1 MAALRRWAI
10 VVVVPNKED
19 TMTMQTTNI
28 QLQPQVHTEPGFAF
42 SQVLKK
48 IGPFA
53 LWVLSGFGLVP
64 ALWSLV
70 RSKRTSRSKAEE
82 ISVYCVHRSFY
93 LWALILSGF
102 VASAAVARYPH
113 SATVWGWAYIA
124 IVLYT
129 LATLLFDVGTLR
141 LLLWTGIVAFVWL
154 TCRYLEDLK
163 HVAVLSS
170 LTGYLKHLHPRLDPG
185 TASVLSWL
193 LLIPWV
199 GALFYSFTRGRTTFS
214 PNSIEEYFLGEGREI
229 TDRSGL
235 TFRSRYRDLLETLLG
250 IGAGDLEAIDASGK
264 VVKRWENIPLL
275 AFTWPRLDHILHQRS
290 ALVDNAPEDPVEV
303 EQVSRR

>member
-1 MAALRRWAI
+1 
-10 VVVVPNKED
+10 
-19 TMTMQTTNI
+19 MTMQTTNI
-28 QLQPQVHTEPGFAF
+28 PIRSQVHPETAFALP
-42 SQVLKK
+42 QVLKK
-48 IGPFA
+48 AGPFT
-53 LWVLSGFGLVP
+53 LWLFSGFGLVP
-64 ALWSLV
+64 ALWSML
-70 RSKRTSRSKAEE
+70 RSRRNSRSKAEE

-93 LWALILSGF
+93 LWAMILSGF
-102 VASAAVARYPH
+102 VASAAVVHYPH

-124 IVLYT
+124 VVLYT

-141 LLLWTGIVAFVWL
+141 LLLWTGIVALLWL

-170 LTGYLKHLHPRLDPG
+170 LTAYLKHLHPRLDPG
-185 TASVLSWL
+185 TALVLSWL
-193 LLIPWV
+193 LLIPWL
-199 GALFYSFTRGRTTFS
+199 GALFHSFTRGRTTFS

-250 IGAGDLEAIDASGK
+250 FGAGDLEAIDSSGK

-275 AFTWPRLDHILHQRS
+275 AFTWRRLDHILHQRS

-303 EQVSRR
+303 EQVSRQ